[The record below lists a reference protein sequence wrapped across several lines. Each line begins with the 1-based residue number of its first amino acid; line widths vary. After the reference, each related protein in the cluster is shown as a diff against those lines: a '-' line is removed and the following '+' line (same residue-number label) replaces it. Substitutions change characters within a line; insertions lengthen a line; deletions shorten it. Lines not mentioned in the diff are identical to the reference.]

1 MERFAPVLRRVDREL
16 EVRDPER
23 SRILLELAGDLEE
36 LYRAYRGRGCSE
48 EEARRRA
55 EAWLAPDEASL
66 GGLRRLH
73 TPLAGRLLDSLSDV
87 ARSRLETAAFTV
99 LALGAVAAGLGGLR
113 DTVFLWPPRP
123 AAAAVLAIGGV
134 GLALAARRAVRLL
147 VSSDALASGA
157 TDLRS
162 LPVLGG
168 GSIVAGA
175 LGAGLELA
183 SALDAAAA
191 ATAGAGAGTS
201 GSVPAAAAAAG
212 GALWEAVGTAA
223 GTAVLGVVVALVL
236 GLAWFWLAARVRLV
250 RGARAELREIAPYLE
265 NETEP
270 SSDGR
275 SR

>member
-36 LYRAYRGRGCSE
+36 LYRAYRSRGCSE

-73 TPLAGRLLDSLSDV
+73 TPLAGRLLESLSDV
-87 ARSRLETAAFTV
+87 ARSRLETAAFTA

-123 AAAAVLAIGGV
+123 AAAAVLAIGGA

-147 VSSDALASGA
+147 VSSGALATEA

-162 LPVLGG
+162 LPVLAA

-175 LGAGLELA
+175 LGAGLELS
-183 SALDAAAA
+183 SALDAAA
-191 ATAGAGAGTS
+191 GS
-201 GSVPAAAAAAG
+201 GSGTPGTAPAAEVAAP
-212 GALWEAVGTAA
+212 GALWDAVAAAA
-223 GTAVLGVVVALVL
+223 GTAVLGVIVALVL

-270 SSDGR
+270 SSYGR

>member
-36 LYRAYRGRGCSE
+36 LYRAYRSRGCSE

-99 LALGAVAAGLGGLR
+99 LALGAVAAGLWGLR
-113 DTVFLWPPRP
+113 DTGVLWPPRP
-123 AAAAVLAIGGV
+123 AAAAVLAVGGA
-134 GLALAARRAVRLL
+134 GLALAARRAVRLFL
-147 VSSDALASGA
+147 SAGPASGTTA
-157 TDLRS
+157 PGT
-162 LPVLGG
+162 LPVLAA

-175 LGAGLELA
+175 LGASLELA
-183 SALDAAAA
+183 SGLV
-191 ATAGAGAGTS
+191 
-201 GSVPAAAAAAG
+201 SVAAG
-212 GALWEAVGTAA
+212 GAATGTTRILWDAVGTAA
-223 GTAVLGVVVALVL
+223 GTAALGVIVAMVL
-236 GLAWFWLAARVRLV
+236 GLAWFWLAARLRLV
-250 RGARAELREIAPYLE
+250 RSARAELREIAPSLE
-265 NETEP
+265 SN
-270 SSDGR
+270 GR
-275 SR
+275 LR